1 LAIFGGDVATLSDGY
16 LASMGLYN
24 AALVAIFVVLG
35 VHSIRSE
42 ENGGR
47 TEPVLATATSR
58 WAWLGSHMVV
68 LAVGST
74 LLLAVSGLA
83 MGLGAAVGM
92 QESALVWDVA
102 ASHLAFI
109 PALLVFLAIAG
120 LLYGFVPRAVGL
132 AWVPVAYAFLMGFFG
147 PLWDLP
153 QWVLNLSVF
162 EHIPA
167 IPAEDFL
174 LAPVVILAAIAVAVG
189 VAGLAAFRNRDLIA
203 T

>member
-1 LAIFGGDVATLSDGY
+1 
-16 LASMGLYN
+16 MGLYN
-24 AALVAIFVVLG
+24 AALIAIFVVLG
-35 VHSIRSE
+35 VHTVRTE
-42 ENGGR
+42 EYSGR

-68 LAVGST
+68 LAMGST
-74 LLLAVSGLA
+74 LLLAVTGLA
-83 MGLGAAVGM
+83 MGLGAAVSM

-109 PALLVFLAIAG
+109 PALLLFLAIAG
-120 LLYGFVPRAVGL
+120 LLYGYLPKVVGL

-147 PLWDLP
+147 HLWDLP
-153 QWVLNLSVF
+153 RSVLNLSVF
-162 EHIPA
+162 EHIPG
-167 IPAEDFL
+167 IPAEDFR
-174 LAPVVILAAIAVAVG
+174 LAPVVILTAIAVAVG

>member
-1 LAIFGGDVATLSDGY
+1 
-16 LASMGLYN
+16 
-24 AALVAIFVVLG
+24 
-35 VHSIRSE
+35 
-42 ENGGR
+42 
-47 TEPVLATATSR
+47 
-58 WAWLGSHMVV
+58 
-68 LAVGST
+68 
-74 LLLAVSGLA
+74 
-83 MGLGAAVGM
+83 M

-102 ASHLAFI
+102 ASHLAFV

-120 LLYGFVPRAVGL
+120 LLYGFVPKAVGL